1 MQKRPLSFRES
12 DSPRTTLSLR
22 ELEDHAD
29 GWLID
34 LEIRQASK
42 ATLALRRLIVKNLV
56 WYLRQFEHAECS
68 TNTLRRF
75 FQYLG
80 REPGEGGRWGNEQ
93 KTRAVKPGTVA
104 TYHRAL
110 KALFTWLVKEQVID
124 ASPMEAIAPPIDRP
138 DQIQPFT
145 QDQVNALLAAC
156 KKTDQPRRDE
166 AVLLFMLDTG
176 CRVSEVCALRM
187 CDVDLGGRRASV
199 VGKGNKRRDVFYSPL
214 TGRALY
220 AYLRGEERTPD
231 SPLFVANRG
240 HRAGDAL
247 TRSGLQQLY
256 ERLGTAA
263 GLVGVRCSCH
273 TMRHTFAI
281 EFLRSGGNVYTL
293 MTMLGHTDI
302 KMTQRYVSLASADVE
317 AQHRR
322 FSPVERLKG
331 RGKG

>member
-1 MQKRPLSFRES
+1 MQKRPLTFRES
-12 DSPRTTLSLR
+12 DSVRTALSVR
-22 ELEDHAD
+22 ELDDNAD

-42 ATLALRRLIVKNLV
+42 ATLALRRIIVSKLV
-56 WYLRQFEHAECS
+56 WYLRHGEHAECS

-93 KTRAVKPGTVA
+93 QCRPVKPGTVA
-104 TYHRAL
+104 TYHRNL
-110 KALFTWLVKEQVID
+110 KSLFVWLVNEHVID
-124 ASPMEAIAPPIDRP
+124 ASPMDAIAPPIDRA

-145 QDQVNALLAAC
+145 QQQVTALLSAC

-176 CRVSEVCALRM
+176 ARVSEVCALRM
-187 CDVDLGGRRASV
+187 LDVDLGGRRASV
-199 VGKGNKRRDVFYSPL
+199 EGKGGKRRDVYFSPV
-214 TGRALY
+214 TGRALWL
-220 AYLRGEERTPD
+220 YLKSQERSPE

-247 TRSGLQQLY
+247 TRSGMQQLY
-256 ERLGTAA
+256 ERLGKSA

-273 TMRHTFAI
+273 TMRHTAAI
-281 EFLRSGGNVYTL
+281 EFIRAGGNIFAL
-293 MTMLGHTDI
+293 QQMLGHESLRTC
-302 KMTQRYVSLASADVE
+302 QRYLAIASADVE
-317 AQHRR
+317 SQHRR